1 MAMERLPGKNE
12 NTLSSEGNH
21 YFRLVSGK
29 YLYPK
34 TNEWNKVAS
43 NLTTDKGNIRKRR
56 VKRHGHV
63 AGMKLKNNLPK
74 NSEEL

>member
-1 MAMERLPGKNE
+1 MERLPAKNE
-12 NTLSSEGNH
+12 NTLSSEGNY
-21 YFRLVSGK
+21 YFRLVAGK

-43 NLTTDKGNIRKRR
+43 NLTTDKGNTRKTML
-56 VKRHGHV
+56 KRHGRL

-74 NSEEL
+74 NSE